1 LATSH
6 NSRVGAY
13 DRLSHLPAFH
23 PTAMKLLAISSEA
36 DSAITDFEGV
46 FKADPALAADLLLM
60 ANSAAFGGR
69 ARVEAIRHAL
79 TLLGLERVRAMA
91 CNIMLAAY
99 VKQLPAEQIR
109 PIWLH
114 GIATAVVCEILGKS
128 YNIHGMY
135 TVGLLHD
142 LGRLGLLLSG
152 GPRYAELLAAEV
164 AGVSDA
170 IEQETALCG
179 MNHCDAGA
187 LLALTWG
194 FPEIL
199 QVAMVE
205 HHGDRAV
212 GSGSPVG
219 LVQIACRMADWLGFA
234 EVKRQDLAPPI
245 LPQRVLDSPDLEPER
260 VLDQIKKQSAIL
272 V

>member
-1 LATSH
+1 
-6 NSRVGAY
+6 
-13 DRLSHLPAFH
+13 
-23 PTAMKLLAISSEA
+23 
-36 DSAITDFEGV
+36 
-46 FKADPALAADLLLM
+46 
-60 ANSAAFGGR
+60 
-69 ARVEAIRHAL
+69 
-79 TLLGLERVRAMA
+79 
-91 CNIMLAAY
+91 
-99 VKQLPAEQIR
+99 
-109 PIWLH
+109 
-114 GIATAVVCEILGKS
+114 
-128 YNIHGMY
+128 MY

-164 AGVSDA
+164 AGVSEA

-205 HHGDRAV
+205 HHGNRAV
-212 GSGSPVG
+212 SSGSPVG

-234 EVKRQDLAPPI
+234 EMKRRDLAPPF
-245 LPQRVLDSPDLEPER
+245 LPQRVLDSPELEPER
-260 VLDQIKKQSAIL
+260 VLERIKKQSAIL